1 MRTENSANTCTAPL
15 APHLPADQM
24 PSNFKM
30 VSVSSAEML
39 KRMKAGQLKSV
50 KPCVYNPAS
59 HTLRLLV
66 VG

>member
-1 MRTENSANTCTAPL
+1 MRAENIANTCTGSL
-15 APHLPADQM
+15 LPHLPSELLA
-24 PSNFKM
+24 SSFKM
-30 VSVSSAEML
+30 VVVSSAEMVKL
-39 KRMKAGQLKSV
+39 MQAGQLKGV